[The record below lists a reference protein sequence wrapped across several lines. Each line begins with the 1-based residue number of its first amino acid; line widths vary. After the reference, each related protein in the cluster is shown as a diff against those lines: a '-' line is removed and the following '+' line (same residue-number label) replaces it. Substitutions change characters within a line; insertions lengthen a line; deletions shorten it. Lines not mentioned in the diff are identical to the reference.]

1 VLKVINRVVVWSI
14 VIAFV
19 LYYPTMIS
27 IHVKLPLLIGIFGYL
42 FIKGLDG
49 KGFRYIIIPLIYLLN
64 LEINLSL
71 PVMLSLFAVIVVYLT
86 IYPKLIFLKR
96 CPICIAIISV
106 TFIDIFYF
114 LFILLYDFIFSV
126 SSIGVNSLLLFSL
139 VTDIVLAVFV

>member
-1 VLKVINRVVVWSI
+1 VLKFINRVIVWSI

-71 PVMLSLFAVIVVYLT
+71 PILLSLFSVIVVYLT

-114 LFILLYDFIFSV
+114 IFILIYDFIFSV

-139 VTDIVLAVFV
+139 VTDIILAVFV